1 MPLNLTPFSENLF
14 GSHRFLFFFKFM
26 PFSNHFPLDYD
37 FQAGSFLT
45 VQLF

>member
-1 MPLNLTPFSENLF
+1 MPLNLMPFNENLF
-14 GSHRFLFFFKFM
+14 GSHCFFFLKFM
-26 PFSNHFPLDYD
+26 PFSNYFPLDYD